1 MNVYF
6 IWYYTTLN
14 LGVKIN
20 PVKILFLSHC
30 HEYEVPVPEH
40 KNLSDVYLAEV
51 YT

>member
-20 PVKILFLSHC
+20 PVKNL
-30 HEYEVPVPEH
+30 VPITLP
-40 KNLSDVYLAEV
+40 
-51 YT
+51 